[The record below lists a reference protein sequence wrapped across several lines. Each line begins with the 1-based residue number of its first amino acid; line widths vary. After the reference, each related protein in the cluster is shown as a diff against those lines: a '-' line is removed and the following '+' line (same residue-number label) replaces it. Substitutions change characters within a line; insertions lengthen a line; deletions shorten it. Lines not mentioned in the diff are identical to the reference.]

1 MVGDG
6 TRVPDTLTPL
16 TRSYIVN
23 VVTGDGG
30 MQANTYTV
38 RNSYGDCYYLRRQK
52 NRMISSD

>member
-6 TRVPDTLTPL
+6 TRVPDTLTPV

-38 RNSYGDCYYLRRQK
+38 RNLLLLTTSKEQND
-52 NRMISSD
+52 